1 MALSQDVLVDI
12 TFQNGLDQSD
22 ILFLRHTATVIDLSA
37 EHVQH
42 LIRHVVISLNE
53 LE

>member
-1 MALSQDVLVDI
+1 MALGQDVLVDI
-12 TFQNGLDQSD
+12 SLQNGLDQSD
-22 ILFLRHTATVIDLSA
+22 ILFLRHTAAVVDLSA

-42 LIRHVVISLNE
+42 LVRHFIISLNK